1 MKVVVTAGPSY
12 EPIDE
17 VRRLTNFSTG
27 ELGTLLADR
36 LARAGFEVVCLR
48 GTGATYPA
56 APGKCQYEPFTTN
69 DDLLARLAKLSRAH
83 EIAGVFHAAALC
95 DFAVQRVEDRAGK
108 NVEAAKIESRPG
120 DGLTLHLAP
129 ARKILRE
136 LRGLFPR
143 AVIVG
148 WKYEL
153 IGSRADALR
162 KAWLQIGDNETD
174 ACVLNGRAWG
184 SGFAFCTPPDSI
196 CELGDKAELAESL
209 AGWLKDFRRAKA
221 VPEPKSTP

>member
-27 ELGTLLADR
+27 EMGTRLADR
-36 LARAGFEVVCLR
+36 LAGAGFEVVCLR

-56 APGKCQYEPFTTN
+56 AEKCQHEPFTTN
-69 DDLLARLAKLSRAH
+69 DDLLARFAKLSRAH
-83 EIAGVFHAAALC
+83 EIAAVFHAAALC
-95 DFAVQRVEDRAGK
+95 DFTVKRVEDVTGNA
-108 NVEAAKIESRPG
+108 VESPKIESG
-120 DGLTLHLAP
+120 SGGLTLHLEP
-129 ARKILRE
+129 ARKIIRE

-153 IGSRADALR
+153 SGSRADALR
-162 KAWLQIGDNETD
+162 KAWHQIEENQTD

-184 SGFAFCTPPDSI
+184 KGFAFCTPPDSI
-196 CELGDKAELAESL
+196 RELPDRAQVAGFLAS
-209 AGWLKDFRRAKA
+209 WLKEFQKTR
-221 VPEPKSTP
+221 

>member
-17 VRRLTNFSTG
+17 VRCLTNFSTG
-27 ELGTLLADR
+27 ELGALLADQ
-36 LARAGFEVVCLR
+36 LALAGFEVVCLR

-56 APGKCQYEPFTTN
+56 ALDKYQHQPFTTN
-69 DDLLARLAKLSRAH
+69 DDLLARLAKLSHAH
-83 EIAGVFHAAALC
+83 EIAAVFHAAALC
-95 DFAVQRVEDRAGK
+95 DFTVQRVGDVAGK
-108 NVEAAKIESRPG
+108 AVESPKIESRSG
-120 DGLTLHLAP
+120 GLTLHLEP
-129 ARKILRE
+129 AKKIIRE

-153 IGSRADALR
+153 NGARADALT
-162 KAWLQIGDNETD
+162 KAWQQIEENHTD

-184 SGFAFCTPPDSI
+184 NGFAFCRPPNSI
-196 CELGDKAELAESL
+196 RELGDKAAVAGFLP
-209 AGWLKDFRRAKA
+209 GWLKEFRRTK
-221 VPEPKSTP
+221 

>member
-27 ELGTLLADR
+27 ELGALLADR
-36 LARAGFEVVCLR
+36 LANAGFEVVCLR

-56 APGKCQYEPFTTN
+56 AEKCQHEPFTTN
-69 DDLLARLAKLSRAH
+69 DDLRARLAKLSRTH
-83 EIAGVFHAAALC
+83 EIAAVFHAAALC
-95 DFAVQRVEDRAGK
+95 DFGVKRVESATGK
-108 NVEAAKIESRPG
+108 TIESPKIESRSG
-120 DGLTLHLAP
+120 GLTLHLEP
-129 ARKILRE
+129 ARKIIDELRE
-136 LRGLFPR
+136 LFPR

-153 IGSRADALR
+153 DGSRDDALK
-162 KAWLQIGDNETD
+162 KAWRQIEENQTD

-184 SGFAFCTPPDSI
+184 KGFAFCTPPNSI
-196 CELGDKAELAESL
+196 RELRDKAEVAEFL
-209 AGWLKDFRRAKA
+209 PRWLSEFHSAK
-221 VPEPKSTP
+221 